1 MARTLV
7 HSLLDRLIDD
17 DPDHAIEQA
26 QTEDAALAQYKLG
39 LRRDLEGLLNSK
51 RPLLAAVQQDDQLPR
66 TILAFG
72 LPDISTEDFSA
83 SGARDR
89 IRRMVVDCIRE
100 HEPRLSN
107 VEVEVDDA
115 PTSRGIRF
123 RITAVLT
130 LTRMRET
137 VVYDANVRPNDR
149 AIAVELTG

>member
-1 MARTLV
+1 MPRTIT
-7 HSLLDRLIDD
+7 HSMLDRLIDD
-17 DPDHAIEQA
+17 DPDRAVEGA
-26 QTEDAALAQYKLG
+26 ESDEAALAHYKLG

-51 RPLLAAVQQDDQLPR
+51 RPLLAALREDEALGR

-83 SGARDR
+83 AGARDR
-89 IRRMVVDCIRE
+89 IRRMVVDCIRD
-100 HEPRLSN
+100 HEPRLSS
-107 VEVEVDDA
+107 VEVDVDSA

-130 LTRMRET
+130 LTRTRET
-137 VVYDANVRPNDR
+137 VVYDASVRPNDR